1 MAQKL
6 DPEARKIALAE
17 LVGWTLDDE
26 RDAISKTF
34 KFKTFNAAFGWMA
47 RVAMRAEQLD
57 HHPEWSNVYNTVE
70 VTLTTHDAD
79 GLTDLDVKLATA
91 MDSYAA

>member
-34 KFKTFNAAFGWMA
+34 KFKTFNAAFGWMT

-57 HHPEWSNVYNTVE
+57 HHPEWSNVYNSVE